1 MSIALLFD
9 VAKWTMQNPE
19 LGWIVVLAYLFLEL
33 RSRYGR
39 IHDLRFMV
47 LSAITVI
54 RALARVQEDID
65 TKAVDDYLL
74 ENGTEPDDFISDP
87 DEDNIQSDMDIFS
100 KQKDD

>member
-1 MSIALLFD
+1 MSISLLID
-9 VAKWTMQNPE
+9 VGQWAIEHPE

-54 RALARVQEDID
+54 RALARVQDDIN
-65 TKAVDDYLL
+65 TEAVDDYLL
-74 ENGTEPDDFISDP
+74 ENGTEPDNFIVDP
-87 DEDNIQSDMDIFS
+87 DEEEIQSDMDLFKS
-100 KQKDD
+100 DD